1 MYIYILAYCMAY
13 LSVENIKLLEG
24 QPLFS
29 FKFPGLRCGSC
40 LNIRLTFHEFSTLY
54 LDPAHI

>member
-13 LSVENIKLLEG
+13 LSVKNIKLLEG

-29 FKFPGLRCGSC
+29 FKFPGLRSGSC
-40 LNIRLTFHEFSTLY
+40 LNIRLTSHEFSTLC
-54 LDPAHI
+54 LDLAHI

>member
-1 MYIYILAYCMAY
+1 MAY
-13 LSVENIKLLEG
+13 LSVKNIKLLEG

-29 FKFPGLRCGSC
+29 FKFPGLRSGSC